1 MAEPVIARS
10 GNGHPIAAI
19 GHSFEIHEW
28 TGSGPGYLH
37 VHFADDEAWYILE
50 GALSFRFGEKIVVAT
65 AGTTVFVPAGV
76 PHDYFETNGT
86 ARYLVMLTPRL
97 HQLIDELHKAPFADH
112 AAILRKYE
120 SAIVE

>member
-10 GNGHPIAAI
+10 GNTNPIAAI

-65 AGTTVFVPAGV
+65 AGTAVFVPAGV
-76 PHDYFETNGT
+76 PHDYFDANGT
-86 ARYLVMLTPRL
+86 ARYLVILTPRL
-97 HQLIDELHKAPFADH
+97 HQLIDELHKAQLADH
-112 AAILRKYE
+112 AAILKRYE

>member
-19 GHSFEIHEW
+19 GNSFEIHEW

-50 GALSFRFGEKIVVAT
+50 GALSFRFGEKTVVAT
-65 AGTTVFVPAGV
+65 AGTTAFVPAGV

-97 HQLIDELHKAPFADH
+97 HQLIEELHKAPLADH